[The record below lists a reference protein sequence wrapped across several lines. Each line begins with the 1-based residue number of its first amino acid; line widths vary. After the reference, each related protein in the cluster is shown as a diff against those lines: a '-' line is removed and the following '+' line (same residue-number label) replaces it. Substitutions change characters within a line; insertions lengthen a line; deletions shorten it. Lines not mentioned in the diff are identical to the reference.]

1 MSKQN
6 RFEGL
11 MGAVGKKSNVQ
22 TSKHRNVSKST
33 QNQEKKHLDAE
44 TFEHPDSPASSNSNI
59 QTSKHRNVSTST
71 PNEEKK
77 HLDVETSEHPGLP
90 RSNNPDIQTSK
101 KNKDVSNT
109 KAPISKRSDVQM
121 SKAKSANP
129 DYVRTTIYIPKKM
142 HKKLKAI
149 AVEEEREMSEIMEEL
164 LDNWLQSK

>member
-59 QTSKHRNVSTST
+59 QTSKHRNV
-71 PNEEKK
+71 
-77 HLDVETSEHPGLP
+77 ETY
-90 RSNNPDIQTSK
+90 
-101 KNKDVSNT
+101 T
-109 KAPISKRSDVQM
+109 KAPTSKRSDVQM

-164 LDNWLQSK
+164 LDNWLKTK